1 MRKSIIDF
9 QKQKANG
16 DKITMVAAYDYPSA
30 KALDEAGVDVIL
42 VGDSVAMV
50 LLGHE
55 DTLSVSM
62 EEMLVFT
69 KAVSKAAKNAFVL
82 ADMPFMSYQSS
93 VYDALQNAAKLMKE
107 GRANGVKLEGG
118 REFSECIKA
127 LSRASIPVI
136 AHIGL
141 TPQSV
146 NAMGG
151 YKVQGK
157 SKEAA
162 KKLIDDA
169 KAVQDAGASMVL
181 MECVPSKLAKKI
193 TQILE
198 VPTIGIGAGKHCD
211 GQVLVYHDFLGLH
224 QGFKPKFVKQFA
236 NLNPNEGIKAYINAV
251 KSGEFPSEEYSF
263 SLENDEWIE
272 ELY

>member
-30 KALDEAGVDVIL
+30 RALDEAGVDVIL

-93 VYDALQNAAKLMKE
+93 VYDSLQNAAKFMKE

-181 MECVPSKLAKKI
+181 MECVPSKLAQKI